1 MGNRCVVAPRWYERP
16 VTTTLRPSL
25 ALFISEPGRALA
37 DYGAMLATS
46 PVLLRAPRG
55 DGHPVLV
62 LPGLLAE
69 DASTATMRVFLRS
82 LGYEVHGWQLGRN
95 LGPTPAI
102 LKGMTARL
110 DDLHRATG
118 RSISLV
124 GWSLGGIFARELS
137 RARPA
142 PVRQVITLGSPFGL
156 SDPDDSRANSTY
168 RRLGVLH
175 VSPRSLPGRE
185 RLSRPIPVPTT
196 AIYSRLDG
204 VVPWQACI
212 TSPGHNHE
220 NVAVYSSHLGMGH
233 NAAVLWV
240 IADRLAQSA
249 GSWQPF
255 RAPSLARHLFP
266 ERTAAA

>member
-1 MGNRCVVAPRWYERP
+1 MA
-16 VTTTLRPSL
+16 TSMRPSF

-46 PVLLRAPRG
+46 ALLLRAPRG

-69 DASTATMRVFLRS
+69 DASTATMRVYLRS
-82 LGYEVHGWQLGRN
+82 LGYEVHGWRLGRN

-102 LKGMTARL
+102 LDGMRARL
-110 DDLHRATG
+110 EELEHSSG
-118 RSISLV
+118 RSVSLV
-124 GWSLGGIFARELS
+124 GWSLGGIFARELA

-142 PVRQVITLGSPFGL
+142 LVRQVITLGSPFGL
-156 SDPDDSRANSTY
+156 GDPDDSRAHAAY

-175 VSPRSLPGRE
+175 VSPGSLPRPE

-196 AIYSRLDG
+196 AVYSRLDG

-212 TSPGHNHE
+212 NTRGAKRE
-220 NVAVYSSHLGMGH
+220 NVAVHSSHLGMGH

-240 IADRLAQSA
+240 IADRLAQPE
-249 GSWQPF
+249 GLWQPF
-255 RAPSLARHLFP
+255 RPPSLVRHLFP
-266 ERTAAA
+266 ERAAAA

>member
-1 MGNRCVVAPRWYERP
+1 M
-16 VTTTLRPSL
+16 RPSL
-25 ALFISEPGRALA
+25 ALFISEPGRAIA
-37 DYGAMLATS
+37 DFGATLATS

-69 DASTATMRVFLRS
+69 DASTATMRLYLRS
-82 LGYEVHGWQLGRN
+82 LGYEVHGWRLGRN
-95 LGPTPAI
+95 LGPTAAI
-102 LKGMTARL
+102 LNGMTARL
-110 DDLHRATG
+110 EAIQ
-118 RSISLV
+118 RSSVRSVSLV
-124 GWSLGGIFARELS
+124 GWSLGGIFARELA

-142 PVRQVITLGSPFGL
+142 LTRQVITLGSPFRLG
-156 SDPDDSRANSTY
+156 DPADSRASAAY

-175 VSPRSLPGRE
+175 VGPGSLPPRE

-212 TSPGHNHE
+212 NTAGPNRE
-220 NVAVYSSHLGMGH
+220 NVAVYSSHMGMGH

-240 IADRLAQSA
+240 IADRLAQPE
-249 GSWQPF
+249 GSWRPF

-266 ERTAAA
+266 ERTAA

>member
-1 MGNRCVVAPRWYERP
+1 M
-16 VTTTLRPSL
+16 RPSL
-25 ALFISEPGRALA
+25 ALFISEPGRAIA
-37 DYGAMLATS
+37 DYGATLATS

-69 DASTATMRVFLRS
+69 DASTVTLRMYLRS
-82 LGYEVHGWQLGRN
+82 LGYEVHGWRLGRN
-95 LGPTPAI
+95 LGPTAAI
-102 LKGMTARL
+102 LNGMTARL
-110 DDLHRATG
+110 EELHRSSS
-118 RSISLV
+118 RSVSLA
-124 GWSLGGIFARELS
+124 GWSLGGIFARELARS
-137 RARPA
+137 RPA
-142 PVRQVITLGSPFGL
+142 LTRQVITLGSPFGL
-156 SDPDDSRANSTY
+156 SDPADSRANSAY
-168 RRLGVLH
+168 QRLGMLH
-175 VSPRSLPGRE
+175 VNPDSLPPRE

-212 TSPGHNHE
+212 NTPGPRRE

-240 IADRLAQSA
+240 IADRLAQPD
-249 GSWQPF
+249 GTWQPF

-266 ERTAAA
+266 ERTAA